1 MREPGRVGRGSMM
14 PEEKK
19 HQCVRYEFKAVLGA
33 DVENL
38 AKIPQLIGYIEEL
51 GGEVLEEKM
60 EVVDCG

>member
-1 MREPGRVGRGSMM
+1 MT
-14 PEEKK
+14 EEKK